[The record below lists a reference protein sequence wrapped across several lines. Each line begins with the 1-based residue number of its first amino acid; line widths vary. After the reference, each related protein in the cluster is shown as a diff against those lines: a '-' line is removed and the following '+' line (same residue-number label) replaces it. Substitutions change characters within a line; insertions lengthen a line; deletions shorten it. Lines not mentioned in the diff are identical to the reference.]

1 MLPAF
6 NSVILSAFEKLES
19 QQPSIDYAFE
29 FMQTYLK
36 RHVSINYESFMI
48 SNTLN

>member
-6 NSVILSAFEKLES
+6 NSFILSGIEKLEIR
-19 QQPSIDYAFE
+19 QPSIDYAFE